1 MSEQKMIGAAVPGL
15 QPCKRY
21 IATHDS
27 TGKSIYAESPEQV
40 YGGVPGFG
48 GFARSFSIDSVPAN
62 LTNDADIKAY
72 RAEKGDTS
80 YIRREI
86 VNPSPG
92 ANLLVIDLAPG
103 AVSAMHRTVS
113 IDFSICV
120 QGVIEHELD
129 GGEKVRLVPGD
140 HIVQRGT
147 NHRWSNP
154 SKTEPARFVA
164 CTIPCIPFDIA
175 GEELKEVHIP
185 SEEWDKS
192 KAKM

>member
-1 MSEQKMIGAAVPGL
+1 MSEQMKGAAVEGL
-15 QPCKRY
+15 PPCKRY

-27 TGKSIYAESPEQV
+27 NGISVYADSPEQV
-40 YGGVPGFG
+40 FNGIPGGGGV
-48 GFARSFSIDSVPAN
+48 ARSYSVSSVPAN
-62 LTNDADIKAY
+62 LTNDEDVKAY
-72 RAEKGDTS
+72 RAEEGATS
-80 YIRREI
+80 YTRREI
-86 VNPSPG
+86 VNPEPG

-103 AVSAMHRTVS
+103 AISAMHRTVS

-120 QGVIEHELD
+120 IGTIDHEVD
-129 GGEKVRLVPGD
+129 SGDKVRLYPGD

-164 CTIPCIPFDIA
+164 TTLPCIPFDIA
-175 GEELKEVHIP
+175 GKQLEELHIP

-192 KAKM
+192 VSKM